1 MARGG
6 QQSLARVA
14 VIVRAG
20 SVPLFWL
27 GVLSAGIGLLLPGIT
42 GRHIGVYAGAAL
54 FVVCAA
60 VVALV
65 RRGRY
70 RAWADRASRAGKFDF
85 LQDRGVTL
93 RNWRRAHRWWL
104 VVAFVAGI
112 ACSLAVPAAV
122 GMGIAGAGTGLWLKA
137 VWIGRRE
144 RGDDAILWVRTDW
157 AGTGRPAGKQVKGY
171 RTTGVAAGDAAPGGG
186 ARRR

>member
-27 GVLSAGIGLLLPGIT
+27 GALSAGVGLLLPGFT
-42 GRHIGVYAGAAL
+42 GRHVGAYAGAAL
-54 FVVCAA
+54 FVGCAA

-70 RAWADRASRAGKFDF
+70 RAWADRASRAGKFDL
-85 LQDRGVTL
+85 LQDRVVTQ

-104 VVAFVAGI
+104 VAAFVVGV
-112 ACSLAVPAAV
+112 ACSFAVPAAF
-122 GMGIAGAGTGLWLKA
+122 GMAVAGTGAGLWLKA
-137 VWIGRRE
+137 VWIGRGE
-144 RGDDAILWVRTDW
+144 RRNDAILWVRTDW
-157 AGTGRPAGKQVKGY
+157 AGTGRPVGKQVKGY
-171 RTTGVAAGDAAPGGG
+171 RTTGILAGDAAPGGT
-186 ARRR
+186 RRR